1 VDRISSSLAGNSM
14 TLALLAT
21 LLVISTG
28 VSAKDHKPKGSNNQA
43 HVVAHLSFTGLSP
56 VDMAIQRKPDD
67 KYYLYVQHAKDQGIS
82 IIDITKPA
90 QPKAVGLAPWP
101 DPSQSSRMNVTG
113 DLAIIAEN
121 AIPIMRN
128 TSSEDDLVFWDLSK
142 PASPRVV
149 EKFSGVVKWL
159 QDERNFIYVL
169 NGDGL
174 WVVSKPVERQP
185 EQSDQSDSYGG

>member
-1 VDRISSSLAGNSM
+1 MKRISSSLAGNSM
-14 TLALLAT
+14 TLALLAAV
-21 LLVISTG
+21 LVVSTG
-28 VSAKDHKPKGSNNQA
+28 VSAKDHKTKGSNNQA

-121 AIPIMRN
+121 GIPIMRK

-174 WVVSKPVERQP
+174 WVVSKPAERQP
-185 EQSDQSDSYGG
+185 DQSDPFGSYLK

>member
-1 VDRISSSLAGNSM
+1 MNRISSSLAGNSM
-14 TLALLAT
+14 TLALAT
-21 LLVISTG
+21 VLVVSTA
-28 VSAKDHKPKGSNNQA
+28 VSAKAHKPKGSNNQA

-56 VDMAIQRKPDD
+56 VDMAIQRKLND
-67 KYYLYVQHAKDQGIS
+67 KYYLYVQHSKDQGIS

-90 QPKAVGLAPWP
+90 QPRTVGIAPWP
-101 DPSQSSRMNVTG
+101 DPAQSSRMNVTG

-121 AIPIMRN
+121 GIPIMRN
-128 TSSEDDLVFWDLSK
+128 TNTDDDLVFWDLSK

-149 EKFSGVVKWL
+149 EKFSRVVKWL

-174 WVVSKPVERQP
+174 WVVSKPVEP
-185 EQSDQSDSYGG
+185 EPDQSDQSDSYGG

>member
-1 VDRISSSLAGNSM
+1 MKRISNSLAGNSM
-14 TLALLAT
+14 TLALLAAV
-21 LLVISTG
+21 LVVSTG
-28 VSAKDHKPKGSNNQA
+28 VSAKDHKTKGSNNQA

-121 AIPIMRN
+121 GIPIMRK

-174 WVVSKPVERQP
+174 WVVSKPAERQP
-185 EQSDQSDSYGG
+185 DQSDPFGSYLK